1 MKAFLFIFSALT
13 IVFAETSVLKNSSL
27 EAKKK
32 YGLTENEQYI
42 YDNKKDIDLL
52 RNRIF
57 KLEQNSNDTSSEQDG
72 LKTLVIT
79 NSKKMSAIEKNQNF
93 YDEQIKI
100 LQNENKHLQETIKEM
115 SSLIAQLK
123 KQTDLLSK
131 SYVTGKEIKEISNRL
146 LKEINKNKEHIND
159 LARALEI
166 KKPEA
171 AFNNKSSDD
180 IFKDIKKFIKN
191 KKFDSAR
198 TRIAYLLDKEDYLK
212 PRAFYLLGQLEY
224 NSKNYENA
232 VKAFNASGK
241 LDPDADYM
249 PNLLF
254 YAAVSYENLGQKENA
269 KKYLEMLIDTYPKN
283 SLTKNAKTRL
293 TKLS

>member
-79 NSKKMSAIEKNQNF
+79 NSKKMSAIEKNQNL

-232 VKAFNASGK
+232 VRAFNASGK

>member
-79 NSKKMSAIEKNQNF
+79 NSKKMSAIEKNQNL